1 MHDNFGLCSLFSYN
15 DRQSLLLK
23 RITQA
28 ILSSENVIKNQWM
41 QSIVSRP
48 STFWMHSQ
56 INRFRGTKF
65 DYDVAYFCVKTN
77 SRTRR
82 KRNNI
87 IYCPLT
93 SIIKITIRSA
103 SGTNK
108 DFVWLKLRGNNR
120 GKHES
125 LWISLSHWSTDESW
139 KIWCSRF
146 IENKRSLNCEFLFNF
161 IFL

>member
-1 MHDNFGLCSLFSYN
+1 MHDNFGLCSLFPYN

-108 DFVWLKLRGNNR
+108 DFVWLNYVAITEENTN
-120 GKHES
+120 HCES
-125 LWISLSHWSTDESW
+125 LYRIGLPMKVGKFDAPVLS
-139 KIWCSRF
+139 KI
-146 IENKRSLNCEFLFNF
+146 NDH
-161 IFL
+161 